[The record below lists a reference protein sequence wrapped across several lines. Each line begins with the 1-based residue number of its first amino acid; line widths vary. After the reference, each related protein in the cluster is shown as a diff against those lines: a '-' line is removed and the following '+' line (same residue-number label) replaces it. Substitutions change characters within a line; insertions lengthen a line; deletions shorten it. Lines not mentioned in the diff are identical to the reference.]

1 MFNPICL
8 KMKKLKRLS
17 LNPGQV
23 LSPSEMTNMCGG
35 EFLVEEC
42 TYEGQKCYL
51 PAIGG
56 VNTGT
61 CKKVNISPTAQV
73 IKCILD

>member
-1 MFNPICL
+1 
-8 KMKKLKRLS
+8 MKKLKRLS

-35 EFLVEEC
+35 EFLVEVC
-42 TYEGQKCYL
+42 TYEGQKCFL
-51 PAIGG
+51 HAIGG

-61 CKKVNISPTAQV
+61 CKKINIDPTTQV
-73 IKCILD
+73 ITCIPD